1 MKCKC
6 IDNIPFFAKHHNF
19 EIIDIRENPN
29 NNHNDYEKKL
39 ILKVTSDNLTSKD
52 FLDCFIS
59 YCFNYKSV
67 LYESND
73 ITIQYNK
80 EYSKEW
86 LVTIIGTRKTSNT
99 NKDFIVPAELIR
111 KLWMY
116 VYKSEGEYVDEWVH
130 ARMHHEIEYW
140 FGIDWFKEE

>member
-6 IDNIPFFAKHHNF
+6 IDNIPFFVKHHNF

-116 VYKSEGEYVDEWVH
+116 VYKSEGEYVDEWVQ
-130 ARMHHEIEYW
+130 ARMYHEIEYW